1 MSGFMLSIF
10 SKNTRSQVLIA
21 VLMIVLVFISI
32 LLTKTL
38 FNRAESRSGSEAQY
52 RNVTMTDAYLKCVD
66 RVSNEYGDELYS
78 YAMDDLSTR
87 YDQQH
92 RRFLVF
98 MNIEVLSGPKNAA
111 ESSFVSCQVSVMGA
125 ISKFD
130 ISVESDVDGGRSR
143 RSKGNP
149 FGFEFN

>member
-1 MSGFMLSIF
+1 MLI
-10 SKNTRSQVLIA
+10 V
-21 VLMIVLVFISI
+21 VLMVALALISI

-38 FNRAESRSGSEAQY
+38 FDSAASKSGSEAQY

-78 YAMDDLSTR
+78 YAMDELSTR

-92 RRFLVF
+92 RQFLVF
-98 MNIEVLSGPKNAA
+98 MNIEVLSGPKHSA

-125 ISKFD
+125 IAKFD
-130 ISVESDVDGGRSR
+130 ISVESDVEGGRSR